1 MDDIDSVTMAGTWK
15 QDIVNNAVFTDS
27 SGNPKEITVE
37 SNKFIPILLLGN
49 KVDKVS
55 LMQGLQI
62 LLMNGVSVTSAS
74 QILESFWNN
83 YLESNIRLFS
93 TWSFHVY
100 TIVRDT

>member
-55 LMQGLQI
+55 LMIKTYILQRFVMVLQGKFVPPVIQGSKI
-62 LLMNGVSVTSAS
+62 L
-74 QILESFWNN
+74 
-83 YLESNIRLFS
+83 
-93 TWSFHVY
+93 
-100 TIVRDT
+100 

>member
-55 LMQGLQI
+55 LMIKTDILQTFVMVVRGKFVPPVI
-62 LLMNGVSVTSAS
+62 QRSLKFCDSAELLISSIN
-74 QILESFWNN
+74 
-83 YLESNIRLFS
+83 FS
-93 TWSFHVY
+93 
-100 TIVRDT
+100 

>member
-55 LMQGLQI
+55 LMIKTDILQTFVMVVQGKFVPPIIQRSLKFCDSPE
-62 LLMNGVSVTSAS
+62 LLVSS
-74 QILESFWNN
+74 IN
-83 YLESNIRLFS
+83 FS
-93 TWSFHVY
+93 
-100 TIVRDT
+100 

>member
-55 LMQGLQI
+55 LMIYLQTYILQTFVMVLQGKFVPPIIQGSKI
-62 LLMNGVSVTSAS
+62 L
-74 QILESFWNN
+74 
-83 YLESNIRLFS
+83 
-93 TWSFHVY
+93 
-100 TIVRDT
+100 

>member
-55 LMQGLQI
+55 
-62 LLMNGVSVTSAS
+62 
-74 QILESFWNN
+74 
-83 YLESNIRLFS
+83 
-93 TWSFHVY
+93 
-100 TIVRDT
+100 

>member
-49 KVDKVS
+49 KVDKV
-55 LMQGLQI
+55 L
-62 LLMNGVSVTSAS
+62 
-74 QILESFWNN
+74 SFMIKMDIWC
-83 YLESNIRLFS
+83 L
-93 TWSFHVY
+93 TTVHSF
-100 TIVRDT
+100 

>member
-55 LMQGLQI
+55 LMI
-62 LLMNGVSVTSAS
+62 KTDIFTNICNGVGGQVCAT
-74 QILESFWNN
+74 
-83 YLESNIRLFS
+83 RH
-93 TWSFHVY
+93 TRV
-100 TIVRDT
+100 